1 MNPSGSTRE
10 DRDLPYLLSI
20 HEESVGGLT
29 SYTTIFDDLS
39 VTGVY

>member
-20 HEESVGGLT
+20 DEESVGGLT
-29 SYTTIFDDLS
+29 SYTSRFDDLS